1 MDVLEQTALA
11 STCAPRDGDNG
22 HRRSIRRNSM
32 RAIISMAAFCLV
44 IASPAKAIRPDE
56 CEQQRA
62 AFPKEWNDVS
72 KEKPLFFCWSHYS
85 GAFKV
90 TLGAGDKEGRRLMS
104 LVPLAANDKKAKQDT
119 SKDVFRIWL
128 YRGRRVDWRMEN
140 ISPPSFD
147 RRVRAGFAERCQIPT
162 TVKPTRF
169 SCWTWQIRNPTAPTP
184 ARSTTRRRDSA
195 CSRATLMSAKRS
207 SSVARHHPDLVGQ

>member
-1 MDVLEQTALA
+1 
-11 STCAPRDGDNG
+11 
-22 HRRSIRRNSM
+22 M

-104 LVPLAANDKKAKQDT
+104 LVPLSANDKKAKQDT

-128 YRGRRVDWRMEN
+128 DREQTRRLEDGKYFAT
-140 ISPPSFD
+140 I
-147 RRVRAGFAERCQIPT
+147 VRQKG
-162 TVKPTRF
+162 
-169 SCWTWQIRNPTAPTP
+169 SCWIRGALSGPDDGQADTVGAGEGHQRFRLGEVGWQV
-184 ARSTTRRRDSA
+184 RSDLRGAGVTRRTEDPGNAR
-195 CSRATLMSAKRS
+195 
-207 SSVARHHPDLVGQ
+207 VAGERPGQGMFPGPVSKHEDFHG